1 MKLSY
6 KPKPRRTER
15 RLIRITHHQTVR
27 QSEAYN
33 SAECSLS
40 LSVECPDDPKTMN
53 AEIDRLEAIVESRL
67 ADKSS
72 QQRDFL
78 TQLANASRG
87 GRR

>member
-1 MKLSY
+1 MKLLS
-6 KPKPRRTER
+6 KPKPAGKK

-40 LSVECPDDPKTMN
+40 LSVECEDDPKIMN
-53 AEIDRLEAIVESRL
+53 KEIDRLEAIVESRL

-72 QQRDFL
+72 QQREFL
-78 TQLANASRG
+78 TQLARAGRG
-87 GRR
+87 GQR